1 MTKNEVVLLVDR
13 ILSTWTVEISL
24 NQRKTTYESWYRV
37 VKDLDFEQTL
47 EALDL
52 IIIED
57 KPWAPRPGTLR
68 RRTIDMFSPEPSPP
82 EGPEAWAGYRANA
95 VAASNGE
102 DFTPLHS
109 LVQETIR
116 RSGGGT
122 QVLHT
127 NGDREMFLKIY
138 EIVRSEAEL
147 DRYRIAK

>member
-24 NQRKTTYESWYRV
+24 TQRKTTYESWYRV

-127 NGDREMFLKIY
+127 NGDREMFLNIY